1 MPDGTS
7 GAWTFV
13 MRFLVLFAPFACL
26 ACSADDVPSGA
37 AESTTEV
44 AATPDAGDSGESGIP
59 FTSYGAADFESFHWS
74 WYGTGPH
81 GAFDLNADCGVTS
94 EGTLSYS
101 DPSIDAAGTATETEC
116 DDFKGYVVS
125 APYLGA
131 LVAPGDACSNATDD
145 YVTAKVVIRDGGTF
159 STTGSCRGGAFAGA
173 ESRMRALR
181 EKYAIKADGGTD

>member
-1 MPDGTS
+1 MPDRTL
-7 GAWTFV
+7 GAWTSA
-13 MRFLVLFAPFACL
+13 MRSLVFLAPFLCL
-26 ACSADDVPSGA
+26 ACSPDEGASGA
-37 AESTTEV
+37 ADSATEIG
-44 AATPDAGDSGESGIP
+44 ATADAGDSGEGGIP
-59 FTSYGAADFESFHWS
+59 YTSYGPADFESFHWS

-101 DPSIDAAGTATETEC
+101 DPSIDAAGTATEAEC

-159 STTGSCRGGAFAGA
+159 GTTGSCRGGAFASV

-181 EKYAIKADGGTD
+181 EKYAIKPDGGTD